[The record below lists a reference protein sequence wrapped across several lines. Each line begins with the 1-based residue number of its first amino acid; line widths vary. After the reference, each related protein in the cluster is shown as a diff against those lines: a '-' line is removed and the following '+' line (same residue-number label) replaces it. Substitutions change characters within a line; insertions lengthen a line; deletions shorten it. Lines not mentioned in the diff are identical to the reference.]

1 MHKLMVVLALVAC
14 SKQEESK
21 PESTGRPAVIT
32 QAMADTFEAYIT
44 AFEKL
49 VTAIDAAHGDCKAAV
64 AAIDSSRKDVAALA
78 DKGAA
83 LREAMKSAKADPAAG
98 QWFGKTYGPRMQA
111 ATGKLRTG
119 GEACEADPAFR
130 AGLNAAMADY
140 PMMRRSD

>member
-1 MHKLMVVLALVAC
+1 MQRLIVVLALVAC
-14 SKQEESK
+14 SKQESK
-21 PESTGRPAVIT
+21 PESTGRPPVIT

-64 AAIDSSRKDVAALA
+64 AAIDTSRKEVAALA

-83 LREAMKSAKADPAAG
+83 LREAMRSAKGDPAAG

>member
-1 MHKLMVVLALVAC
+1 MHRLIVVLALVAC
-14 SKQEESK
+14 SKQDK
-21 PESTGRPAVIT
+21 DVPTGRPPVIT
-32 QAMADTFEAYIT
+32 QAMADTFEAYIA

-49 VTAIDAAHGDCKAAV
+49 VTAIDATHGDCKAAV
-64 AAIDSSRKDVAALA
+64 AAIDSSRKEVAALA
-78 DKGAA
+78 DRGAA
-83 LREAMKSAKADPAAG
+83 LRDAMKSAKGDPAAG

-111 ATGKLRTG
+111 ATAKLRTG